1 MECILTA
8 KSGIDVVLTT
18 ADFWSYLLASVA
30 PGCNFECD
38 GICSFPL
45 EVGYQLSMLIGI

>member
-30 PGCNFECD
+30 LGCNFKCD

-45 EVGYQLSMLIGI
+45 EVVYQLSVLIGI